1 MKWSLI
7 YEWNQGRLVNDTEAV
22 EPLNFIQSADSCA
35 SDHDWDEDLATCF
48 PKGRTGQYLFSLGIA
63 FFSLQA
69 FATTCALSWTAW
81 NKKSTV
87 VIASQPEFLSLVAI
101 VSLLLASAILPLSIE
116 GKYMFEPDAEEVFVA
131 CMAVPWLL
139 CIGLVLIYSA
149 LLGKL
154 LRIKEIMD
162 NAELFQIV
170 EVRRTKV
177 VKIIVSF
184 LSGIFAILVVWQIVS
199 PLRWEVNDSVGQCTS
214 NHSRTFLASCA
225 IYIGVCL
232 GYALVLSWKS
242 RNMKS
247 QFQESLYIA
256 LSVFYLL
263 QLLMTGVPI
272 MVIARSSVA
281 YTTVFSL
288 VIFSMS
294 IGVTLLIFVPKVA
307 ARHGPPE
314 TQAANRTR
322 ESNASESSVEAMR
335 RRVAQQSETH

>member
-1 MKWSLI
+1 
-7 YEWNQGRLVNDTEAV
+7 
-22 EPLNFIQSADSCA
+22 
-35 SDHDWDEDLATCF
+35 
-48 PKGRTGQYLFSLGIA
+48 
-63 FFSLQA
+63 
-69 FATTCALSWTAW
+69 
-81 NKKSTV
+81 
-87 VIASQPEFLSLVAI
+87 
-101 VSLLLASAILPLSIE
+101 
-116 GKYMFEPDAEEVFVA
+116 
-131 CMAVPWLL
+131 
-139 CIGLVLIYSA
+139 
-149 LLGKL
+149 
-154 LRIKEIMD
+154 MD

-214 NHSRTFLASCA
+214 NHSRAFLASCA

-294 IGVTLLIFVPKVA
+294 IGVTLLIFVPKMVSLRNGGTPQPATTAMGIASSMQNNRYSVA
-307 ARHGPPE
+307 EIQRRANMTSSAAQQKDSDKVSGDDLQGTSGVAPE
-314 TQAANRTR
+314 TI
-322 ESNASESSVEAMR
+322 
-335 RRVAQQSETH
+335 